1 MFPMTGTAGGG
12 AGAGSSDR
20 ARQSWTTEDDGTWGP
35 EGGLGGAA
43 AGGDGFVMPVG
54 PGGNGQGREQDRA
67 RQAWLAEEDDLWG
80 AGEPVVPPVLG
91 R

>member
-1 MFPMTGTAGGG
+1 
-12 AGAGSSDR
+12 
-20 ARQSWTTEDDGTWGP
+20 
-35 EGGLGGAA
+35 
-43 AGGDGFVMPVG
+43 MPVG
-54 PGGNGQGREQDRA
+54 PGGNGQGRERDRA